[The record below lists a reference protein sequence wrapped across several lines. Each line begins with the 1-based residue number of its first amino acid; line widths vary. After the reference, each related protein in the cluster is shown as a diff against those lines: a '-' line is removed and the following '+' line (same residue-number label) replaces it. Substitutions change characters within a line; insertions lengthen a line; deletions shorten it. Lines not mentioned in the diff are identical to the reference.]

1 MRYVINKM
9 NFEDKYKDVVYI
21 VIDVESNGSSVKKNS
36 MFALG
41 CVAIEV
47 VTKNILGGFAYNV
60 SEIPGT
66 EIEPRCWNEFWS
78 KEKLIYDELHK
89 NQVDE
94 KEAVAQIIQF
104 VQHIKDMGK
113 QIMFASDC
121 AVYDWKWVDTAILNH
136 SANNPLGYTA
146 MDIYS
151 YAAGM
156 FKEPRHSVWKT
167 IENLKGT
174 ILHVDDIKHD
184 HNPFND
190 ALSEACLLVDLIRL
204 NESQP
209 VMKLQN
215 NLDKKPYNE
224 FIINKLV

>member
-1 MRYVINKM
+1 M

-41 CVAIEV
+41 GVAMEV
-47 VTKNILGGFAYNV
+47 TTKSVLGGFAYNV
-60 SEIPGT
+60 EETSGT
-66 EIEPRCWNEFWS
+66 EMEPRCWDEFWS
-78 KEKLIYDELHK
+78 KNKQMYDHLHEEQTTEKNMVLQLVE
-89 NQVDE
+89 
-94 KEAVAQIIQF
+94 F
-104 VQHIKDMGK
+104 VKKIENMGK

-121 AVYDWKWVDTAILNH
+121 SVYDWKWVDTAILNH
-136 SANNPLGYTA
+136 ESINPLGYTA

-167 IENLKGT
+167 IEKLRGST
-174 ILHVDDIKHD
+174 LHVDSVNHD

-204 NESQP
+204 NEHQP
-209 VMKLQN
+209 IAKLEN
-215 NLDKKPYNE
+215 YAIERPLNSY
-224 FIINKLV
+224 FINKI

>member
-1 MRYVINKM
+1 MS
-9 NFEDKYKDVVYI
+9 FEDKYKNVVYI

-47 VTKNILGGFAYNV
+47 TTKNVLGGFAYNV
-60 SEIPGT
+60 AEVPGT
-66 EIEPRCWNEFWS
+66 EMETKCWDEFWS
-78 KEKLIYDELHK
+78 KEKLMYDELHK
-89 NQVDE
+89 DQMDE
-94 KEAVAQIIQF
+94 KEVSTQIVQF
-104 VQHIKDMGK
+104 VQKIKDMGK
-113 QIMFASDC
+113 NILFASDC
-121 AVYDWKWVDTAILNH
+121 SVYDWKWVDACILNH
-136 SANNPLGYTA
+136 NSTNPLGYTA

-167 IENLKGT
+167 IKNLKGT
-174 ILHVDDIKHD
+174 TLQFDDVNHD
-184 HNPFND
+184 HNPYND

-209 VMKLQN
+209 IMRLGKV
-215 NLDKKPYNE
+215 LDRKPHNE
-224 FIINKLV
+224 FIINKFD